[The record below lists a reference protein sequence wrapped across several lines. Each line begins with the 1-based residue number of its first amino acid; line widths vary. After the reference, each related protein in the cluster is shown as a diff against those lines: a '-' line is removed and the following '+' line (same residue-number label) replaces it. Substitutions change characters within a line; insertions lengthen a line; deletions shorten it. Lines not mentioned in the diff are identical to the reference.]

1 MAVIGAGKE
10 DDQCLKFTYGSESKL
25 ESGFVSEVTLPGG
38 ALTIDE
44 PENMPGGQN
53 KGPNPLD
60 VFCASFG
67 TCQEI
72 TYKMYGTVMNI
83 PVNSVA
89 CKVSAPCDLRGL
101 VGLGGT
107 VGLAEVKGE
116 ITIDT
121 PATEE
126 QVAQLKGAVDAN
138 CPMVDTIANPVKV
151 ETFAV
156 RA

>member
-1 MAVIGAGKE
+1 MVTPRLHKSNRRTGP
-10 DDQCLKFTYGSESKL
+10 GSWRRTSWGL
-25 ESGFVSEVTLPGG
+25 QLP
-38 ALTIDE
+38 
-44 PENMPGGQN
+44 
-53 KGPNPLD
+53 KGLLL
-60 VFCASFG
+60 A
-67 TCQEI
+67 TCER
-72 TYKMYGTVMNI
+72 
-83 PVNSVA
+83 S